1 MNSSDNDGGGFSEK
15 LKIGLKAAT
24 AAAHNNQALNNQKPT
39 SNNVVEKTTTKHEK
53 RASGRTS
60 SRFEQKQSSVRD
72 RVNSSL

>member
-24 AAAHNNQALNNQKPT
+24 AAADNNQALNNQQLT
-39 SNNVVEKTTTKHEK
+39 NNVVEKTNTKHEK
-53 RASGRTS
+53 RASERTS
-60 SRFEQKQSSVRD
+60 SRFEQKKSSVRD